1 MSEYFLKP
9 YKPLGGNVKVE
20 LDLSNYAAK
29 ANLKGGEG
37 VDTSNLAAKLH
48 LASLKA
54 EVDKINLDQLIIIPA
69 HLSKLSNL
77 VDSGVAKKIVY
88 EKGLTLFILLDL
100 L

>member
-20 LDLSNYAAK
+20 LDLSNYATK

-69 HLSKLSNL
+69 HLSQLSNL

-88 EKGLTLFILLDL
+88 EKGLTLLILLDL